1 MRTRS
6 LLPVAAVCG
15 LALVLTGCGSDDDP
29 QPRDRATTEAAA
41 DPETDRPVA
50 PSPSP
55 LPEETTTA
63 NAADPGDR
71 VQPGQ
76 VVENGE
82 WMTYDWVN
90 YDDDHAVLQT
100 RLTGVTP
107 ATDAEMAAIVAENP
121 DFAGHQVVWVTWET
135 RKVSGDDIEFD
146 SNGSDFTPATTE
158 GTRSQSAWSI
168 GGTCST
174 DSFDEEFNEGTGVAE
189 GCAMGIQVAGGQQVG
204 GLLYTGPSAQ
214 DDNPF
219 EEYDGSPA
227 FLKG

>member
-15 LALVLTGCGSDDDP
+15 LALALTGCGGDDDP

-41 DPETDRPVA
+41 DPETTRPVA

-55 LPEETTTA
+55 LPEETPVS
-63 NAADPGDR
+63 ADPGDR

-82 WMTYDWVN
+82 WITYDWVG
-90 YDDDHAVLQT
+90 YDDSRAVLQT

-107 ATDAEMAAIVAENP
+107 ASEAEMAEIVAENP
-121 DFAGHQVVWVTWET
+121 DFAGYQVIWVTWET
-135 RKVSGDDIEFD
+135 RKVSGDDIEYD

-158 GTRSQSAWSI
+158 GTASQSAWSI
-168 GGTCST
+168 GGSCNSGL
-174 DSFDEEFNEGTGVAE
+174 FDEEFDQGTGVSE
-189 GCAMGIQVAGGQQVG
+189 GCAMGIEVQGGQQVG
-204 GLLYTGPSAQ
+204 GLLYTGPAAQ

-219 EEYDGSPA
+219 DEYHGSPV